1 MKLVGNVK
9 KELWKEFVNENPK
22 STIYHTPEWVSVL
35 EKTFDYRPKHLFAID
50 DSEKIL
56 GFIPMFHVKS
66 KIFGSR
72 LSCLPFSHICGFIG
86 EEKVKKEILNEA
98 IEISEKLKSKLEI
111 RDLVDDNIFQT
122 IGGFYTYVLRLSEDL
137 KEIWKKMDKG
147 SVRWAIKKASK
158 EGVLVEQILDLSALR
173 EFIELNFITKKNLG
187 VPAHP
192 SRFFEN
198 LFKEL
203 EDNMRLYLAKFKNE
217 VIGGGL
223 FLYFKDTVLY
233 GYGASNPKYLK
244 LHPNHA
250 ILWKAIEDACKEG
263 FVYFDFGRASINES
277 GLRAFKLRWG
287 TEEIALKYSFYPN
300 CNIPLVKGETH
311 NSAIYK
317 MGKLLIKN
325 LPLRFYKEFSE
336 KIVGTIG

>member
-35 EKTFDYRPKHLFAID
+35 ERTFDYRSKHLFAID

-111 RDLVDDNIFQT
+111 RDLVDDKRFQT
-122 IGGFYTYVLRLSEDL
+122 IGGFYTYVLRLSNDL
-137 KEIWKKMDKG
+137 KEVWSRLGRDVK
-147 SVRWAIKKASK
+147 RAIKKAQID
-158 EGVLVEQILDLSALR
+158 GVIVENNSDSSALK
-173 EFIELNFITKKNLG
+173 EYIDLNFVNRKNLG

-263 FVYFDFGRASINES
+263 FVYFDFGRASLNES

-287 TEEIALKYSFYPN
+287 TEEIALKYSFYPD
-300 CNIPLVKGETH
+300 CHTQLVKAGTQ
-311 NSAIYK
+311 NSFMFRVGKIFIRNMPLKIYK
-317 MGKLLIKN
+317 KL
-325 LPLRFYKEFSE
+325 SE
-336 KIVGTIG
+336 KAVGYLG